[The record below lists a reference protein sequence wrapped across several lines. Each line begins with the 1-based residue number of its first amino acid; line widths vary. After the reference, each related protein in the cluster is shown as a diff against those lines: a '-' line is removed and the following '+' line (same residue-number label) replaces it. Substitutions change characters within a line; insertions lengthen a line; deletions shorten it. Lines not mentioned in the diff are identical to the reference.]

1 MREELLRS
9 AATGETV
16 RAAAGVTDGGRELV
30 DTVRYHLR
38 DIMSPHFLGALFHS
52 DEKDGTLLRATNA
65 MRAASLWDG
74 MAELSDSQIW
84 TALAG
89 ANGTAERK
97 PVWGDSIELG
107 PGTTLRT
114 GGCCSSPLWS
124 QAECCTDGCC
134 RKCDRWSS
142 VSFYEALYAAQPDAE
157 VNMLKRQWQDGGGLH
172 FNAAMGAEF
181 IPGARNLALALAL
194 ALTLTLTLT
203 LMSLKAHRKI
213 VSIEHE

>member
-1 MREELLRS
+1 
-9 AATGETV
+9 
-16 RAAAGVTDGGRELV
+16 
-30 DTVRYHLR
+30 
-38 DIMSPHFLGALFHS
+38 MSPHFLGALFHS

-97 PVWGDSIELG
+97 PLWGDSIELA

-124 QAECCTDGCC
+124 QAECCPSNPRPSPRPET
-134 RKCDRWSS
+134 R
-142 VSFYEALYAAQPDAE
+142 P
-157 VNMLKRQWQDGGGLH
+157 
-172 FNAAMGAEF
+172 
-181 IPGARNLALALAL
+181 LAITLG
-194 ALTLTLTLT
+194 LTLTLILYP
-203 LMSLKAHRKI
+203 I
-213 VSIEHE
+213 P

>member
-1 MREELLRS
+1 MTPPEVQAQREAKAEVRDELLRS

-89 ANGTAERK
+89 ANGTAER
-97 PVWGDSIELG
+97 SIE
-107 PGTTLRT
+107 R
-114 GGCCSSPLWS
+114 
-124 QAECCTDGCC
+124 
-134 RKCDRWSS
+134 
-142 VSFYEALYAAQPDAE
+142 
-157 VNMLKRQWQDGGGLH
+157 
-172 FNAAMGAEF
+172 
-181 IPGARNLALALAL
+181 
-194 ALTLTLTLT
+194 
-203 LMSLKAHRKI
+203 
-213 VSIEHE
+213 